1 MGHPVNTRTPLTP
14 ARTINLQEAATT
26 IHDTST
32 PITGHIAAV
41 INAAAACDPTG
52 PCRGCPLTAATEALA
67 AYITAGF
74 AGARGPLVGA
84 NS

>member
-1 MGHPVNTRTPLTP
+1 MNTRTALTP
-14 ARTINLQEAATT
+14 SRTIDLQEAATA
-26 IHDTST
+26 IHDTGT

-41 INAAAACDPTG
+41 ITAAAACDPAG
-52 PCRGCPLTAATEALA
+52 PCRGCPLTAEVEALA

-84 NS
+84 NH